1 MNFENYLQLL
11 ETGSQSYG
19 YALMVTFAAGIAAS
33 AICPC
38 TVPVGLGVA
47 GVASATEA
55 DRPRSGLQ
63 IAVAFFAGVVAS
75 LTLLGAVAGQLGAF
89 ATEAFGRGWAL
100 VMAIVSLAAAL
111 WAFFGRP
118 VKFAHVK
125 RWRRPGVAGAFAY
138 GLIFSIGTSV
148 APLLLLVTVAAAT
161 ADVIGGI
168 TLAFVFGLGRG
179 VPFLAAGTAASVIT
193 RMARITRWSRPLQLF
208 SGAMLLIVSGYY
220 AQVFSALG

>member
-1 MNFENYLQLL
+1 MNFETLLRLL
-11 ETGSQSYG
+11 ETGSGSYG
-19 YALMVTFAAGIAAS
+19 FALAVTFAAGIAAS

-63 IAVAFFAGVVAS
+63 VAIAFFAGVVAS
-75 LTLLGAVAGQLGAF
+75 LTLLGAVAGQLGSF

-100 VMAIVSLAAAL
+100 VMAIVSLGAAL
-111 WAFFGRP
+111 WAFFGTP
-118 VKFAHVK
+118 VKFAQVK
-125 RWRRPGVAGAFAY
+125 RWRRPGVAGAFFY

-161 ADVIGGI
+161 ADLLGGI
-168 TLAFVFGLGRG
+168 MLAFVFGLGRG
-179 VPFLAAGTAASVIT
+179 IPFLVAGVAASVVT
-193 RMARITRWSRPLQLF
+193 RMAGFTRWSRPLQLF
-208 SGAMLLIVSGYY
+208 SGAMLLIVSVYY
-220 AQVFSALG
+220 AQVFSALS